1 MGQKKT
7 RLKTKF
13 RNWKKMDRQ
22 LIQQFLLT
30 CIIPPPTSQPPKR
43 AKTERRKRMWGAST
57 VYSLRR
63 PMHSSMHIIYR
74 RRNTY
79 FLLSVQKTE
88 WLQLMAHVHGWR
100 PQYITR
106 SQSVLGL
113 CCPPHQRSFLV
124 TTVLQFCCPPS
135 PSQKLTGASLR
146 PNREELHYPT
156 QYFFNHLKE
165 RQQYKI

>member
-1 MGQKKT
+1 
-7 RLKTKF
+7 
-13 RNWKKMDRQ
+13 MDRQ

-88 WLQLMAHVHGWR
+88 WLQLMGHVHGWR

-135 PSQKLTGASLR
+135 PITEAYWCVASAQQGRASLSNPILFQPPKR
-146 PNREELHYPT
+146 T
-156 QYFFNHLKE
+156 TT
-165 RQQYKI
+165 I